1 MIKKALRLT
10 NPRIIPMKLAIGKA
24 ALSSIILRS
33 ISEIIPSR
41 FISLCIAK
49 FRASYN
55 DNVVTYNLKSTNS
68 GT

>member
-24 ALSSIILRS
+24 ALSSIFLRS
-33 ISEIIPSR
+33 INEIIPSR

-49 FRASYN
+49 FRALGSH
-55 DNVVTYNLKSTNS
+55 NVGTDNLKSTNS